1 MRATWFGHIIVDM
14 EEEGI
19 YIWEAE
25 FKAGFRQK
33 KPSRYCRV
41 AYEELPQLIDV
52 LKEICEERKE
62 KERR

>member
-1 MRATWFGHIIVDM
+1 MRTIWFGHIAVDV

-19 YIWEAE
+19 YICETE
-25 FKAGFRQK
+25 LKARFRQK
-33 KPSRYCRV
+33 KPNCYCRV
-41 AYEELPQLIDV
+41 AYGELPQLVHV